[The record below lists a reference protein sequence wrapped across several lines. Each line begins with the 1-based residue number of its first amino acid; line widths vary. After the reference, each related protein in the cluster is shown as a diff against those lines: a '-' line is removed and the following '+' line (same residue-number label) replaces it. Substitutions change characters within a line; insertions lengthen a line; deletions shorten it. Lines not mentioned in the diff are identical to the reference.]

1 MENIPP
7 KLASSGAIEI
17 AEKLKTISGGKILDI
32 AAGDG
37 DFILTLIN
45 FLKNYESVIG
55 IDTDENEIK
64 KARLRMKN
72 KPITIKKMKGEKLRY
87 TDETFDLVSIANS
100 LHHMQYL
107 NITLSEMKRVLKNNG
122 YFIIQEMFC
131 DANQTEAQ
139 KCDTA
144 AHILGAE
151 IDSMS
156 GIYHRKVFSRNEIL
170 NIVSQMGLK
179 DLEILE
185 STRYVKCLTC
195 EEKYN
200 CENPKNPELV
210 NFALED
216 IDKTLEPIKEYKDYS
231 EYRQRADTIKQRIK
245 NQGSAS
251 ASILFCIGK
260 KED

>member
-32 AAGDG
+32 ATGDG
-37 DFILTLIN
+37 DFILTLID

-64 KARLRMKN
+64 KARLRIKD
-72 KPITIKKMKGEKLRY
+72 KTISIKKMKGEKLRY

-100 LHHMQYL
+100 LHHMQYK
-107 NITLSEMKRVLKNNG
+107 NKTLSEMKRVLKSNG

-131 DANQTEAQ
+131 DGNQTEPQ

-144 AHILGAE
+144 SHILGAE
-151 IDSMS
+151 IDSML
-156 GIYHRKVFSRNEIL
+156 GIYHRKVYSKNEIL

-200 CENPKNPELV
+200 CEDPKNSELI

-216 IDKTLEPIKEYKDYS
+216 IDKTLEPIKEHKDYS
-231 EYRQRADTIKQRIK
+231 EYRQRAETIKQRIK
-245 NQGSAS
+245 NQGSAN